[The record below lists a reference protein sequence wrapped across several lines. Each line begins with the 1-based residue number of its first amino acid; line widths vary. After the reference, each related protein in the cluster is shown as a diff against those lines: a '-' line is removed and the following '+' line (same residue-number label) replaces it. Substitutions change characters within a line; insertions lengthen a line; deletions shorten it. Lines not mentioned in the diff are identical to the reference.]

1 MIHFKGYE
9 GYASKK
15 TKRKKMIRAPG
26 MTMERI
32 TTMMSADGTIGS
44 ETINLA
50 KIDLS
55 LLDENYQEIA
65 SG

>member
-1 MIHFKGYE
+1 MQV
-9 GYASKK
+9 KK
-15 TKRKKMIRAPG
+15 TERKKMIRAPG

-50 KIDLS
+50 KIDLG